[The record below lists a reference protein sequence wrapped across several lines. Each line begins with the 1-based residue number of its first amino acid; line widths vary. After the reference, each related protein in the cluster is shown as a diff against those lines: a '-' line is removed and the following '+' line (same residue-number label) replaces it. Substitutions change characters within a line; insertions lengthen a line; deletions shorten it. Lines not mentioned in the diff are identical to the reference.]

1 MTGPRLALWLLG
13 PLTAIALVF
22 SSQIYMV
29 YRAESVP
36 MPFRAILLVQ
46 MCHWYVWLAAGPMT
60 WFAANRW
67 PLRTGRKVRNV
78 ARHIAIG
85 VVVSLVVV
93 AVYAALAYVVM
104 RMPITRDW
112 FPPASR
118 SQSLR
123 STATFFFTAHFHVE
137 LVVYGAIFAI
147 AHAMRS
153 TSELRARE
161 REALQLSS
169 QLATARLQVL
179 TAQLQPHFLFNTL
192 HTIGS
197 LILQHKNN
205 QATEMLAELG
215 ELLRITLDRHGA
227 SLITLG
233 EELDHLRRYLHIEE
247 TRFGDRLTVMWHI
260 DAAALDVLVP
270 PLILQPVVENALKH
284 GVAARMDPTTVDIRA
299 TTAGGRLRVSV
310 YNDGPLL
317 RHTSSTASSRFGLR
331 NVRERLATLDAG
343 ATLTLE
349 NVGTSGVRAS
359 VDMRAMAAA
368 DEQRGAISA

>member
-1 MTGPRLALWLLG
+1 
-13 PLTAIALVF
+13 
-22 SSQIYMV
+22 
-29 YRAESVP
+29 
-36 MPFRAILLVQ
+36 
-46 MCHWYVWLAAGPMT
+46 
-60 WFAANRW
+60 
-67 PLRTGRKVRNV
+67 
-78 ARHIAIG
+78 
-85 VVVSLVVV
+85 VVSLVVV

-161 REALQLSS
+161 REALQ
-169 QLATARLQVL
+169 
-179 TAQLQPHFLFNTL
+179 
-192 HTIGS
+192 
-197 LILQHKNN
+197 
-205 QATEMLAELG
+205 
-215 ELLRITLDRHGA
+215 
-227 SLITLG
+227 
-233 EELDHLRRYLHIEE
+233 
-247 TRFGDRLTVMWHI
+247 
-260 DAAALDVLVP
+260 
-270 PLILQPVVENALKH
+270 PVVENALKH

-317 RHTSSTASSRFGLR
+317 RHTLSTASSRFGLR